1 LTSIINY
8 VLVLFMSF
16 TSADGFDPRLA
27 ALTGGPGLPRAF
39 QLGDDEGDE
48 DDWLEEQRGMLRAL
62 ARLGMEMALDIGA
75 EARALEQRR
84 ALGAGRDP
92 EPSPGEAGGAIDED
106 DDDDDEAE
114 DGAPTRGWTELALA
128 FSRVSRAIRQC
139 IETDV
144 KICAYQAAKD
154 AADRQGAAG
163 PGARAGAVAEQPHWV
178 TPEERKARDDRL
190 VNQMQDALSRAAEIH
205 VYRAVRMVEGE
216 DPDVSVLPGHDVS
229 ITWRTATGAILK
241 ACRDLALAR
250 YLAHPDAAWGFD
262 ETDFEEGAG
271 EDGEVPAESRP
282 P

>member
-1 LTSIINY
+1 LTSAVRC

-16 TSADGFDPRLA
+16 TSAEGFDPRLA

-75 EARALEQRR
+75 EARALQQRR
-84 ALGAGRDP
+84 GLGADP
-92 EPSPGEAGGAIDED
+92 DSAASPGEVEPAIDED
-106 DDDDDEAE
+106 VDDDEAE

-144 KICAYQAAKD
+144 KITAYQAAKD
-154 AADRQGAAG
+154 ASAASAAQGGRSDAG
-163 PGARAGAVAEQPHWV
+163 VAQQHWM
-178 TPEERKARDDRL
+178 TPEERKDRDDR
-190 VNQMQDALSRAAEIH
+190 VVAQMQKALDIVAETH
-205 VYRAVRMVEGE
+205 VYRAVRMLEGE
-216 DPDVSVLPGHDVS
+216 APDVSVEPLHDRSV
-229 ITWRTATGAILK
+229 TWRAATGAILK

-250 YLAHPDAAWGFD
+250 YNARPDAAWDFD
-262 ETDFEEGAG
+262 ETDFEEDGDEGAG
-271 EDGEVPAESRP
+271 DGAEVESQP